1 MAVNTEGKSRYNTKI
16 SRSAVPVRVL
26 DLDEVN
32 GRDNPV
38 CIALGGFSAETLSFY
53 GLASSGAVEKTRLT
67 FEKLRV
73 SASLKTPCTT
83 SRVPLRVYFGNQF
96 GLVQLSGT
104 EVI

>member
-53 GLASSGAVEKTRLT
+53 GLASSGAVEKIRPA
-67 FEKLRV
+67 FKKVRV
-73 SASLKTPCTT
+73 SATSKTPCTT
-83 SRVPLRVYFGNQF
+83 HRVPLRVYFGNQF

>member
-53 GLASSGAVEKTRLT
+53 GLASSGAVEKKPLG
-67 FEKLRV
+67 K
-73 SASLKTPCTT
+73 SKTALNQDAVQP
-83 SRVPLRVYFGNQF
+83 SVLGFVPPD
-96 GLVQLSGT
+96 
-104 EVI
+104 